1 MKLLLLTIKNMRRN
15 LIRSTLTALGTMVLV
30 FVFTLIWSVLS
41 FLDAVTAEKTE
52 NLKAIVS
59 ERWQIASQ
67 MPYAYAPTLAEGVT
81 NWNGIERAT

>member
-1 MKLLLLTIKNMRRN
+1 MKLLLLTVKNMRRN

-67 MPYAYAPTLAEGVT
+67 MPYAYAPTLAEGAAQS
-81 NWNGIERAT
+81 GGRSSG